1 MNEMFSTGNSTKP
14 SDRSGPLFVVPSC
27 PAAGWYQLVCT
38 LIFGAIVFGVV
49 GAPIAA
55 AQQPSTP
62 AAIVPAKDDA
72 RYRIGPGDV
81 LAITVRKAPE
91 LSMEAVRVDQR
102 GMIRIPMVT
111 DEVRAACLTETDLAN
126 QIATLYLEYKNN
138 PSVEVYVREFQS
150 RPVAV
155 IGAVNGAGQFRM
167 QRRVR
172 LLELLTFAGGPSG
185 RAGRLVDV
193 IHSGG
198 PSVCDDAPV
207 KIATGSGLEVPDSY
221 NLPDTLAGKEG
232 ANPYVQPGD
241 IISVP
246 EADQVF
252 IIGHVMSPQALSL
265 RDKQMTI
272 SRAIAMV
279 GGPARDA
286 NTSRVRIIRHITGS
300 EAKQEV
306 FVDLSA
312 VMKQKATDVVLFPD
326 DIVEVPSSTGKT
338 ILSALTG
345 AIAPTIA
352 NVPIRMIP

>member
-1 MNEMFSTGNSTKP
+1 MKEMFSIASASKP
-14 SDRSGPLFVVPSC
+14 KDKSPALFVVPSIR
-27 PAAGWYQLVCT
+27 AGACYAFVCT
-38 LIFGAIVFGVV
+38 LIFGAIVFGVA
-49 GAPIAA
+49 GASIAV
-55 AQQPSTP
+55 AQQSSTP

-81 LAITVRKAPE
+81 LSILVRKAPE
-91 LSMEAVRVDQR
+91 LTIEAVRVDQR

-111 DEVRAACLTETDLAN
+111 DEVRAACLTENDLAN
-126 QIATLYLEYKNN
+126 QIATLYLEYKKD
-138 PSVEVYVREFQS
+138 PSVEVYVKEFQS

-155 IGAVNGAGQFRM
+155 IGAVNSAGQFRM

-172 LLELLTFAGGPSG
+172 LVEMLTFAGGPSG
-185 RAGRLVDV
+185 HAGRVIDV

-198 PSVCDDAPV
+198 PNLCADAPV
-207 KIATGSGLEVPDSY
+207 KNLNVAAAEVPDSY
-221 NLPDTLAGKEG
+221 SLVDTLAGKEA

-241 IISVP
+241 IISIP

-252 IIGHVMSPQALSL
+252 IIGHVMAPQALSL

-272 SRAIAMV
+272 SRAIAMT

-286 NTSRVRIIRHITGS
+286 NTSHVRIIRQIAGS
-300 EAKQEV
+300 DAKQELY
-306 FVDLSA
+306 VDLSA
-312 VMKQKATDVVLFPD
+312 VLKQKAPDVVLFPD
-326 DIVEVPSSTGKT
+326 DIVDVPSSTGKT